1 MNNISAEVYFRKRHE
16 MKIMRRYYFQFRELL
31 MNIEEGYHE
40 LIKFSSEDIICNNFA
55 KNSND

>member
-1 MNNISAEVYFRKRHE
+1 
-16 MKIMRRYYFQFRELL
+16 